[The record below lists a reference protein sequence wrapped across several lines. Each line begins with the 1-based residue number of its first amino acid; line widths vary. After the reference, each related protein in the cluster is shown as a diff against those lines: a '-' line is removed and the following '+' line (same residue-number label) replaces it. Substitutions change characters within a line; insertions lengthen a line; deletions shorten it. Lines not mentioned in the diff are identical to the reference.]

1 MEKEVTSSAKRQLY
15 SEDAR
20 EVDTVASFS
29 SFSLISYQPAAT
41 GKPEA
46 GGSPRAHS
54 RVESKR

>member
-1 MEKEVTSSAKRQLY
+1 MEKEVTSFEKRQLY

-20 EVDTVASFS
+20 GVGTVA

-46 GGSPRAHS
+46 ESSPRAHS